1 MKKEDFD
8 YEEFKRSALNKL
20 RNKEPGVTAENLFKP
35 LFKQFVEEALEAEM
49 DEHLNAEERLEGN
62 RKNGKS
68 IKTVKSSSGSF
79 DLSTPRDR
87 LGTFDPQLVG
97 KRQTLI
103 SQEIEDK
110 VLRLYSKGLSVRDI
124 TEHIEEMYGFT
135 LSATTLSHITD
146 RVIPLIQEWQQR
158 GLESAY
164 CFAWF
169 DAMFYK
175 VRVDGKVVTKALY
188 NIIAVNP
195 SGVKELLGIYIA
207 DSEGAKFW
215 MQVLEDLK
223 RRGIQDILIA
233 CIDNL
238 KGFADAIE
246 TVFPKTEVQSC
257 IVHQIRNSFKYVS
270 SKDSRAFMA
279 DLKTVYQS
287 NSKEVAEHNLQLL
300 DQLWGKKYPV
310 AIQSWQ
316 NNWHRLTPYF
326 EYPEAIRKVMYTTN
340 IIESFHR
347 QVRKVTK
354 TKGAF
359 TSDTALLKL
368 IYLATQ
374 RMVDKWSNPINNW
387 AQIASQLYIV
397 FGDRANIE
405 LNRISTN

>member
-1 MKKEDFD
+1 MKKEEFD

-158 GLESAY
+158 GLESTY

-175 VRVDGKVVTKALY
+175 VRVDGKVVTKVLY

-223 RRGIQDILIA
+223 RRGIRDILIA

-270 SKDSRAFMA
+270 TKDSKAFMA
-279 DLKTVYQS
+279 DLKTVYQAT
-287 NSKEVAEHNLQLL
+287 SKEVADQNLQLL

-310 AIQSWQ
+310 AVQSWQ

-340 IIESFHR
+340 IIEAFHR

-387 AQIASQLYIV
+387 AQIASQLHII
-397 FGDRANIE
+397 FGDRASIE
-405 LNRISTN
+405 MNRIRTN